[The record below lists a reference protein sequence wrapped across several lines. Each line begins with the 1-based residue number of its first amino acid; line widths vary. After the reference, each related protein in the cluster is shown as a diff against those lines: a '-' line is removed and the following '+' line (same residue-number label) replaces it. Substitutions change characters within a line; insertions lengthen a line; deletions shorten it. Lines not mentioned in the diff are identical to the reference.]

1 MREALEALVSEMV
14 DKGIRLDEA
23 LGEFERR
30 FIRRVLDRQ
39 QGNRC
44 LAAQALGMHR
54 NTLSRKIEQLQIS
67 SRKLR
72 DAAPR
77 GR

>member
-1 MREALEALVSEMV
+1 MKEALEALVTEMV

-54 NTLSRKIEQLQIS
+54 NTLTRKIEQLQLTAARK
-67 SRKLR
+67 SR
-72 DAAPR
+72 
-77 GR
+77 